1 MIIHSAGSSSVA
13 EFNEKFIRRAGSPF
27 ALAQFQCELTRILE
41 RIKLSAATAQ
51 VVRYELRG
59 NKAVTADYNFELT
72 AMFQLRLYD
81 LESKATE
88 IKEAIDQCYRL
99 DVPGDS
105 PGTQENLLSLGYFE
119 YTLEEAEGKIQRG
132 DVRKGWRE
140 DATTP

>member
-1 MIIHSAGSSSVA
+1 MIIHSAGLSSVA

-41 RIKLSAATAQ
+41 RIKLSTTTAQ

-59 NKAVTADYNFELT
+59 NEAVTAEYNFELNV
-72 AMFQLRLYD
+72 MFQVRLYE
-81 LESKATE
+81 LESKATA

-105 PGTQENLLSLGYFE
+105 PGTQEQLLSLGYLE
-119 YTLEEAEGKIQRG
+119 YTLEEAEGDLRRW
-132 DVRKGWRE
+132 DVREGC
-140 DATTP
+140 TS